1 MHYGALNNNP
11 KLPKGIISSS
21 SRRNN
26 TNNPP
31 TQNQQISK
39 STVYSCCTIK
49 YSTQGG
55 ISWQIQHSA
64 LPRAVFVTRPHPLCC
79 ILSYSTRNGALTSI
93 YITVDTLAVL
103 YDEYSTVFC
112 FDPPTLNSL

>member
-11 KLPKGIISSS
+11 NLPKGIIPSS

-49 YSTQGG
+49 YSVQHEYTVLLLICWFCVGG
-55 ISWQIQHSA
+55 
-64 LPRAVFVTRPHPLCC
+64 LL
-79 ILSYSTRNGALTSI
+79 
-93 YITVDTLAVL
+93 VL
-103 YDEYSTVFC
+103 FLREELDMMFLGKLGLL
-112 FDPPTLNSL
+112 FNAP